1 MRVRLFI
8 SALFVLMVLDAR
20 AFGSQWLAQMIE
32 QQEEVAHQSKASL
45 NTPTLL
51 ESVGRSIKPNSSSSG
66 FFSTHGLI
74 LFYGSQCPHC
84 KQFAPILKSWVTR
97 AKAELL
103 PLSLDN
109 QPLPEFPKFLPA
121 TTEWIN
127 AAFGGNAINYPALF
141 VVNPKTKALYPVG
154 FGSMTDI
161 ELNSR
166 MDALIPKI
174 IEYEAT
180 RRMS

>member
-1 MRVRLFI
+1 MGVRVFLSVMLAFI
-8 SALFVLMVLDAR
+8 VFWAKAE
-20 AFGSQWLAQMIE
+20 GSQWLTNMIAEHE
-32 QQEEVAHQSKASL
+32 Q
-45 NTPTLL
+45 
-51 ESVGRSIKPNSSSSG
+51 SSEHKLVQGNNKKDQG

-84 KQFAPILKSWVTR
+84 KQFAPILKQWVTR
-97 AKAELL
+97 SNAELL

-154 FGSMTDI
+154 FGSMTEI
-161 ELNSR
+161 ELNNR
-166 MDALIPKI
+166 MDVLIPKI
-174 IEYEAT
+174 TEYETT
-180 RRMS
+180 RRM

>member
-1 MRVRLFI
+1 MMSARVFLSVVLAFI
-8 SALFVLMVLDAR
+8 FLNAA
-20 AFGSQWLAQMIE
+20 AEGSQWLTNLIAE
-32 QQEEVAHQSKASL
+32 QEGEVAHQREEPL
-45 NTPTLL
+45 NQQ
-51 ESVGRSIKPNSSSSG
+51 GKG

-84 KQFAPILKSWVTR
+84 KGFAPILKGWANR
-97 AKAELL
+97 NKAEVL

-154 FGSMTDI
+154 FGSMTDA
-161 ELNSR
+161 ELNDR
-166 MDALIPKI
+166 MDVLIPKI
-174 IEYEAT
+174 KAYEIKG
-180 RRMS
+180 RR

>member
-1 MRVRLFI
+1 MRVRLFL
-8 SALFVLMVLDAR
+8 SVLFAFIVLEAK
-20 AFGSQWLAQMIE
+20 ASGSQWLTHMIAK
-32 QQEEVAHQSKASL
+32 QEGVVTHQREKPL
-45 NTPTLL
+45 NTNTQ
-51 ESVGRSIKPNSSSSG
+51 RKG

-84 KQFAPILKSWVTR
+84 KQFAPILKQWVTR
-97 AKAELL
+97 TNAELL

-127 AAFGGNAINYPALF
+127 AAFGGNAINYPALY

-154 FGSMTDI
+154 FGSMTEA
-161 ELNSR
+161 ELNDR
-166 MDALIPKI
+166 MNALIPKI
-174 IEYEAT
+174 NAYELKGT
-180 RRMS
+180 LS